1 MSKPIYIYEGGGS
14 NPHII
19 GAIDTD
25 KYSDHDSRA
34 MYAVI
39 SKKVNNV
46 STLEVR
52 IPTNCEASKTITKT
66 SDLVLYDTDGNL
78 QEFHITDIDDIEEYS
93 VERYIYAEQSI
104 GELINDMIQAGT
116 AMPTTTDPAD
126 YLAYILSFTRW
137 SVGTVDSGIYNSKWK
152 EDLTGKNCLEALQMF
167 IDKYNCEFEVRYTT
181 DEKNKITGRYIDIK
195 KTIGHNYGKR
205 FEDDK
210 DITQLKRN
218 MDLDSVK
225 TAIYPRIA
233 KNVQDENGNSHT
245 EYVDIS
251 SVVWSVAAGNPV
263 DKPSGQ
269 TVLYNPQA
277 DNMYKRYNTKNGKL
291 MDRIMYAE
299 WTESTATD
307 AEDLCKQAWTIL
319 QANSVLNPTIELDA
333 SDLFRLSGDDPD
345 YWHEQVALGDTCIII
360 AKQFD
365 PELRVE
371 TRVMEMEEDLLN
383 PINNSYVFGNYRKT
397 LATSN
402 IEQQKSIEEK
412 LNELQNKLQGVTI
425 PEPKPQ
431 YQSGRVY
438 YEDIKEQV
446 QNEFMQSGG
455 YVMAEDTDGFWVFD
469 APVTSTYALRSV
481 TANYPTKA
489 TILKGGSLAIAEYDP
504 VTAQWVV
511 GTFINGLSVNAD
523 YINTG
528 HLNGD
533 VIDSHSI
540 TTDHLTVAAIEY
552 IRSGLATDNDL
563 NSVVNDIQNNYVTN
577 TKLSDTVTSAIE
589 ALDLDAKIV
598 NTKISAIQETF
609 KAVTTEYK
617 NNLQQAESLYS
628 NSYLTG
634 TAKTNLNNAKS
645 DYTIKY
651 NALKTAVDNIV
662 NNTSISDANITAYN
676 TAITNLQASTVT
688 LGQRMQEAVKA
699 ISDTVYSS
707 SKSYADDLK
716 TDIDSDIQQVN
727 NTVTDLGNTMNGA
740 FKDGIINEIEAKT
753 IASNIS
759 NLNAEKADVDNE
771 YNTLYNNVNL
781 TGTDK
786 TNLKSKK
793 DAYNTAYTNLINAIN
808 NAVSDNVVTEEEQTA
823 IDSAMTAHN
832 TALGE
837 YRVATQNAIDA
848 IANKK
853 VTDATIDLVSSS
865 TLTDSINNAVKG
877 LATESYVDSAVSTG
891 KTEAEIAAQVKAIK
905 DLQRQVKSDY
915 ESNKAVA
922 DKVYADQYLPAGS
935 TAKTELNSAITAY
948 TSAYNTYYNQI
959 TEMLKDNTIT
969 TAEYNTYVTNS
980 NSYATALK
988 NLSTAIEEAN
998 NARLANVYAQA
1009 RQGLVTTADL
1019 QVNNE
1024 SVIASAKAG
1033 MVSTSDMT
1041 EAISFATKDFVTSSD
1056 MDSAI
1061 SSAIDE
1067 KIDIG
1072 SLSAEVVSAKIESIK
1087 QAYNAISVEYANN
1100 KKQADTLYSN
1110 SYLSGNAKTNLNSA
1124 ISDYTTKYN
1133 ALTTAYNDIVNKKT
1147 LTASQ
1152 ATTWN
1157 TAVTNLKTSTETLGQ
1172 RMQEAVTAINTAVYN
1187 KAYNDAY
1194 SRAEE
1199 YTNGVKT
1206 AMDKEISD
1214 VNTAVSDL
1222 NTTMTGSFKDSVI
1235 DEAEALAI
1243 KSNIQILNA
1252 EKADI
1257 SKEYTN
1263 LYANAKLTGTPKTN
1277 LNSMKTAYNT
1287 AHTNLINA
1295 INTAISDNAITDTE
1309 RTDVNNKFAAYNIAL
1324 ANYRNAVQD
1333 ALNNIASNQASS
1345 AASSAT
1351 ESLRTEMTT
1360 TMNNAINDAVDG
1372 LAALTDVDTA
1382 KNNAILQSKIETIK
1396 QTYKAITAEY
1406 QNNLQQA
1413 TTLYSDSYLAGTAK
1427 TNLNSAKSDY
1437 TTKYNAVTTA
1447 HNNIANDNTLST
1459 EELNAWNTAVTDL
1472 QTSTKTLAQRMQEA
1486 LIYINTAVYNASKK
1500 YTDTAI
1506 PDALTG
1512 YAKTSYVDDA
1522 KAAAIADAK
1531 KGMVSTSQLEVN
1543 NKEILMKTASMGQY
1557 NLLRNTD
1564 YRAGTEHWSSWGTG
1578 NGIKI
1583 KIGTSTDYGNCMS
1596 GERNLGITTDNS
1608 ITSLDHSV
1616 GFKQFV
1622 ELTGN
1627 VTYTLSYWVNCVK
1640 CKCVVSIETNDTI
1653 GGGSTSILATKN
1665 YTNINGNQNRET
1677 WKYDSISFTV
1687 PKLATAYDKK
1697 VISVVFYI
1705 DSVSKAQA
1713 RAWFTKPMLATGINA
1728 QAWTAHPDEIHVGV
1742 VSVTEKDGIKVEH
1755 SDSNTYSTLDAT
1767 GLKIWEY
1774 KNDTPIASFGDGN
1787 TAYIDTVSTK
1797 KLIAENVT
1805 PTITVNDDYAYY
1817 FSNTGSGDYSGRDSQ
1832 NCIAGFTGAMA
1843 KMCDDF
1849 GIDRTH
1855 TRGNFMMQ
1863 GNGSINFFCHGS
1875 VHDEDFHLENIYG
1888 GASIIIGFVKEIT
1901 VSGSFNLINIQ
1912 CPFRI
1917 FGNRGNNNANEG
1929 AIFKR
1934 GAIDGIYIKHCSRVE
1949 IEGFRFTSNQNSN
1962 NSGIAIVDGSNAYV
1976 KNCDIDKFRWGI
1988 FVARQSTAYIADNRG
2003 TSGFCGCY
2011 APDTATIIYRGS
2023 IPAGHTNHDIP
2034 HNIYLAYDS
2043 VRLADNPNGASPQ
2056 YSLQSTPPITSQTVT
2071 NSFSPT
2077 AYRCVAN
2084 YTIEGEIR
2092 QGSWNGATSDW
2103 TGYIFFG
2110 GAAQSFLSGGSN
2122 SSGQIYLQRRNTAHG
2137 YNSPVPVIIAGTNV
2151 GKLAHGEGKWFNIPS
2166 SVISAIA
2173 SGNPVTLTG
2182 KGNSQYI
2189 KFESNS
2195 TIRLTTTK
2203 KV

>member
-52 IPTNCEASKTITKT
+52 ISTNCEASKTITKT

-116 AMPTTTDPAD
+116 AMPTTTDPSD

-137 SVGTVDSGIYNSKWK
+137 SVGTVDSGIYNSKWE

-181 DEKNKITGRYIDIK
+181 DEKNKIIGRYLDIK

-251 SVVWSVAAGNPV
+251 SVVWSVAAGDPV
-263 DKPSGQ
+263 DKPAGQ

-277 DNMYKRYNTKNGKL
+277 DSMYKRYNTKNGKL

-299 WTESTATD
+299 WTESTAKD

-383 PINNSYVFGNYRKT
+383 PINNSYVFGSYRKT

-412 LNELQNKLQGVTI
+412 LNELQNKLQGVII

-455 YVMAEDTDGFWVFD
+455 YVMAEDADGFWVFD
-469 APVTSTYALRSV
+469 APVTQTYSLRSGAATTV
-481 TANYPTKA
+481 YPTKA
-489 TILKGGSLAIAEYDP
+489 TILKGGSLAIAEYDT

-540 TTDHLTVAAIEY
+540 TTDHLTASAIEY
-552 IRSGLATDNDL
+552 IRSGLATDDDL
-563 NSVVNDIQNNYVTN
+563 NSVVDDIQNNYVTN
-577 TKLSDTVTSAIE
+577 TKLSDTVTNAIE
-589 ALDLDAKIV
+589 ELDLDAKIV

-699 ISDTVYSS
+699 INDAVYNS

-727 NTVTDLGNTMNGA
+727 NTVTDLSNTMNGA
-740 FKDGIINEIEAKT
+740 FKDGIINELEAKA

-935 TAKTELNSAITAY
+935 TAKTGLNSAITAY
-948 TSAYNTYYNQI
+948 TNAYNTYYNQI

-980 NSYATALK
+980 NNYATALK

-1110 SYLSGNAKTNLNSA
+1110 SYLSGTAKTNLNSA

-1147 LTASQ
+1147 LTAAQ
-1152 ATTWN
+1152 ATAWN

-1257 SKEYTN
+1257 GKEYTN

-1309 RTDVNNKFAAYNIAL
+1309 RTDVNNKFAAYNTAL

-1382 KNNAILQSKIETIK
+1382 KNNAILQSKIETVK

-1413 TTLYSDSYLAGTAK
+1413 TTLYSNSYLAGTAK

-1459 EELNAWNTAVTDL
+1459 NELNAWNTAVTNL

-1486 LIYINTAVYNASKK
+1486 STFINTAVYNASKN

-1512 YAKTSYVDDA
+1512 YAKTSYVDSA
-1522 KAAAIADAK
+1522 KADAIADAK

-1543 NKEILMKTASMGQY
+1543 NTEILLKTASMGQY
-1557 NLLRNTD
+1557 NLLRNSDFRSGTD
-1564 YRAGTEHWSSWGTG
+1564 YWVKYDGSKAPDAWGVTNDSDAVVIAGERCMRTWISSG
-1578 NGIKI
+1578 NGAVVWN
-1583 KIGTSTDYGNCMS
+1583 GFYQDVTLAANTS
-1596 GERNLGITTDNS
+1596 
-1608 ITSLDHSV
+1608 
-1616 GFKQFV
+1616 
-1622 ELTGN
+1622 
-1627 VTYTLSYWVNCVK
+1627 YTLSYWLSGFQCTSR
-1640 CKCVVSIETNDTI
+1640 VSVWKGTNNDNMVAYRTY
-1653 GGGSTSILATKN
+1653 SSP
-1665 YTNINGNQNRET
+1665 INGNHNRES
-1677 WKYDSISFTV
+1677 WKYDSITFTT
-1687 PKLATAYDKK
+1687 PTAGTYRMFFQTKDAPSSGGYGLFL
-1697 VISVVFYI
+1697 I
-1705 DSVSKAQA
+1705 
-1713 RAWFTKPMLATGINA
+1713 KPMLCTGINA
-1728 QAWTAHPDEIHVGV
+1728 QAWTAHPDEIHIGV
-1742 VSVTEKDGIKVEH
+1742 VSVTEEEGIKVEH
-1755 SDSNTYSTLDAT
+1755 SDSDTYSTVDST
-1767 GLKIWEY
+1767 GLKVWEY
-1774 KNDTPIASFGDGN
+1774 NNSKPIASFGDGN
-1787 TAYIDTVSTK
+1787 SAIIDTIVANKILCDTMLPSASNGSSF
-1797 KLIAENVT
+1797 I
-1805 PTITVNDDYAYY
+1805 IHY
-1817 FSNTGSGDYSGRDSQ
+1817 SNTGSGDYSGSDKN
-1832 NCIAGFTGAMA
+1832 NCCAGYTGAMA
-1843 KMCDDF
+1843 KVCEILKVDN
-1849 GIDRTH
+1849 TH
-1855 TRGNFMMQ
+1855 VYGDIILKDYS
-1863 GNGSINFFCHGS
+1863 SITLWCHGT
-1875 VHDEDFHLENIYG
+1875 VLNENIILRNIYG
-1888 GASIIIGFVKEIT
+1888 AGYFVFKFDSTVTVNGYIRFYNILSMIVLNGSRSNRDVNDGALIKSTSGNDAIQAINCKYIEIDYLRIYSGGSNNGCSCYYT
-1901 VSGSFNLINIQ
+1901 TLLHLSNVDLYAGDNCIYASGSSINIDQ
-1912 CPFRI
+1912 C
-1917 FGNRGNNNANEG
+1917 RG
-1929 AIFKR
+1929 
-1934 GAIDGIYIKHCSRVE
+1934 
-1949 IEGFRFTSNQNSN
+1949 T
-1962 NSGIAIVDGSNAYV
+1962 GSTY
-1976 KNCDIDKFRWGI
+1976 GTLLSH
-1988 FVARQSTAYIADNRG
+1988 STAVLNGYVPSAKNSMIVK
-2003 TSGFCGCY
+2003 SGCSNY
-2011 APDTATIIYRGS
+2011 VQHATAT
-2023 IPAGHTNHDIP
+2023 
-2034 HNIYLAYDS
+2034 
-2043 VRLADNPNGASPQ
+2043 GA
-2056 YSLQSTPPITSQTVT
+2056 YSLQAAPPITTQTVT
-2071 NSFSPT
+2071 QSYSAT
-2077 AYRCVAN
+2077 AYKCIAN
-2084 YTIEGEIR
+2084 YTINGEIR

-2103 TGYIFFG
+2103 VGHINFGSAASTFLNGGTNTTG
-2110 GAAQSFLSGGSN
+2110 S
-2122 SSGQIYLQRRNTAHG
+2122 IYLQRRNTQHG
-2137 YNSPVPVIIAGTNV
+2137 YFSSVPVIIEGTNV
-2151 GKLAHGEGKWFNIPS
+2151 GTLNIGEGKWFTLPAA
-2166 SVISAIA
+2166 AINKIK
-2173 SGNPVTLTG
+2173 SGADVLLTG

-2195 TIRLTTTK
+2195 SIKLTTTK

>member
-52 IPTNCEASKTITKT
+52 ISTNCEASKTITKT

-137 SVGTVDSGIYNSKWK
+137 SVGTVDPGIYNSKWE

-181 DEKNKITGRYIDIK
+181 DEKNKITGRYLDIK

-233 KNVQDENGNSHT
+233 KNVQDENGDSHT

-251 SVVWSVAAGNPV
+251 SVVWSVAAGDPV
-263 DKPSGQ
+263 DKPAGQ

-277 DNMYKRYNTKNGKL
+277 DSMYKRYNTKNGKL

-299 WTESTATD
+299 WTESTAKD

-333 SDLFRLSGDDPD
+333 SDLFRLSGDNPD

-383 PINNSYVFGNYRKT
+383 PINNSYTFGKYRKT

-412 LNELQNKLQGVTI
+412 LKELQNKVQGVII

-455 YVMAEDTDGFWVFD
+455 YVMAEDADGFWVFD
-469 APVTSTYALRSV
+469 APVAQTYSLRSRAATTV
-481 TANYPTKA
+481 YPTKA
-489 TILKGGSLAIAEYDP
+489 TILKGGSLAIAEYDT

-540 TTDHLTVAAIEY
+540 TTDHLTVSAIEY
-552 IRSGLATDNDL
+552 IRSGLATDADL
-563 NSVVNDIQNNYVTN
+563 NSVVDDIQNNYVTN
-577 TKLSDTVTSAIE
+577 TKLSDTVTNAIE
-589 ALDLDAKIV
+589 ELNLDAKIV

-699 ISDTVYSS
+699 INDAVYNS

-740 FKDGIINEIEAKT
+740 FKDGIINEVEAKA

-759 NLNAEKADVDNE
+759 NLNAEKVDVDNE

-808 NAVSDNVVTEEEQTA
+808 NAVSDNVVTEEEQIA

-935 TAKTELNSAITAY
+935 TAKTGLNSAITAY
-948 TSAYNTYYNQI
+948 TNAYNTYYNQI

-980 NSYATALK
+980 NNYATALK

-998 NARLANVYAQA
+998 TARLANVYAQA

-1041 EAISFATKDFVTSSD
+1041 EAINFATKDFVTSSD

-1110 SYLSGNAKTNLNSA
+1110 SYLSGTAKTNLNSA

-1152 ATTWN
+1152 ATAWN

-1222 NTTMTGSFKDSVI
+1222 NTTMNGSFKDSVI
-1235 DEAEALAI
+1235 DEAETLAI

-1257 SKEYTN
+1257 GKEYTN

-1309 RTDVNNKFAAYNIAL
+1309 RTDVNNKFAAYNTAL

-1413 TTLYSDSYLAGTAK
+1413 TTLYSNSYLAGTAK

-1459 EELNAWNTAVTDL
+1459 EELNAWNTAVTNL

-1486 LIYINTAVYNASKK
+1486 LTYINTAVYNASKK

-1543 NKEILMKTASMGQY
+1543 NTEILLKTASMGQY
-1557 NLLRNTD
+1557 NMLRNTD
-1564 YRAGTEHWSSWGTG
+1564 FRDGMNYWTTWGTSDTEP
-1578 NGIKI
+1578 IVI
-1583 KIGTSTDYGNCMS
+1583 VSETASSPTAAMS
-1596 GERNLGITTDNS
+1596 GERNIGIISADNASTGNKSVGFYQDTKKCVVGVSYTVGYWINCTNCSCSVS
-1608 ITSLDHSV
+1608 ITSLDS
-1616 GFKQFV
+1616 GG
-1622 ELTGN
+1622 TGSK
-1627 VTYTLSYWVNCVK
+1627 LAAKSYN
-1640 CKCVVSIETNDTI
+1640 
-1653 GGGSTSILATKN
+1653 
-1665 YTNINGNQNRET
+1665 NINGGHDRAT
-1677 WKYDSISFTV
+1677 WKYDSITFTV
-1687 PKLATAYDKK
+1687 PNGSATIRFACS
-1697 VISVVFYI
+1697 IT
-1705 DSVSKAQA
+1705 KATNA
-1713 RAWFTKPMLATGINA
+1713 IHRVLMVKPMLTTGINA

-1742 VSVTEKDGIKVEH
+1742 VSVTEEEGIKVEH
-1755 SDSNTYSTLDAT
+1755 SDSDTYTTLNAA
-1767 GLKIWEY
+1767 GLKIRST
-1774 KNDTPIASFGDGN
+1774 NDDSLVASFGEN
-1787 TAYIDTVSTK
+1787 NSAYIG
-1797 KLIAENVT
+1797 KLTCDGYVKAPQLMPVANYKDV
-1805 PTITVNDDYAYY
+1805 VHMYY
-1817 FSNTGSGDYSGRDSQ
+1817 CSETGSGDFSGKSSNNQASGWGGVMRAILSDLDLDYTHEKGGFIIPTNFNAPITVYIKGTEFSSDIVLGNIFGGANSVIQ
-1832 NCIAGFTGAMA
+1832 IRIDNGCKFTGRIILSDIDISVQIFGNNSTMYRGSSKDAPISLDNVKYCYIYQLNVNYSSQQIAAVAVQMYDSNCNMT
-1843 KMCDDF
+1843 KVDMCNCYSAAALNRSHLFMSNCSGNLDNYVN
-1849 GIDRTH
+1849 GGQLGYLNMYGKVPAHTSSNPYGSYCINTTPSNRTL
-1855 TRGNFMMQ
+1855 TPTGTTQSGGSSITMPVTKTINITTYSSVLEYYRYGCLIQGTPNNSTTSYVGNM
-1863 GNGSINFFCHGS
+1863 
-1875 VHDEDFHLENIYG
+1875 
-1888 GASIIIGFVKEIT
+1888 T
-1901 VSGSFNLINIQ
+1901 VSGVNKILKTMNNDVVIQVFLEREGTTTVDTDYVDVVIDGTKVGTLRSTASGWFNLPSSTVNSLKTTETVTIKL
-1912 CPFRI
+1912 
-1917 FGNRGNNNANEG
+1917 NATG
-1929 AIFKR
+1929 K
-1934 GAIDGIYIKHCSRVE
+1934 
-1949 IEGFRFTSNQNSN
+1949 SNYTQYKL
-1962 NSGIAIVDGSNAYV
+1962 NAML
-1976 KNCDIDKFRWGI
+1976 KI
-1988 FVARQSTAYIADNRG
+1988 TG
-2003 TSGFCGCY
+2003 T
-2011 APDTATIIYRGS
+2011 
-2023 IPAGHTNHDIP
+2023 
-2034 HNIYLAYDS
+2034 
-2043 VRLADNPNGASPQ
+2043 
-2056 YSLQSTPPITSQTVT
+2056 QTV
-2071 NSFSPT
+2071 
-2077 AYRCVAN
+2077 
-2084 YTIEGEIR
+2084 
-2092 QGSWNGATSDW
+2092 
-2103 TGYIFFG
+2103 
-2110 GAAQSFLSGGSN
+2110 
-2122 SSGQIYLQRRNTAHG
+2122 
-2137 YNSPVPVIIAGTNV
+2137 
-2151 GKLAHGEGKWFNIPS
+2151 
-2166 SVISAIA
+2166 
-2173 SGNPVTLTG
+2173 
-2182 KGNSQYI
+2182 
-2189 KFESNS
+2189 
-2195 TIRLTTTK
+2195 
-2203 KV
+2203 

>member
-25 KYSDHDSRA
+25 NYSDHDSRA

-52 IPTNCEASKTITKT
+52 ISTNCEASKTITKT

-137 SVGTVDSGIYNSKWK
+137 SVGTVDSGIYNSKWE

-181 DEKNKITGRYIDIK
+181 DEKNKITGRYLDIK

-251 SVVWSVAAGNPV
+251 SVVWSVAAGDPV
-263 DKPSGQ
+263 DKPAGQ

-307 AEDLCKQAWTIL
+307 AENLCKQAWTIL

-333 SDLFRLSGDDPD
+333 SDLFRLSGDNPD

-383 PINNSYVFGNYRKT
+383 PINNSYVFGKYRKT

-412 LNELQNKLQGVTI
+412 LKELQNKVQGVII

-455 YVMAEDTDGFWVFD
+455 YVMAEDADGFWVFD
-469 APVTSTYALRSV
+469 APVTQTYSLRSRAATTV
-481 TANYPTKA
+481 YPTKA
-489 TILKGGSLAIAEYDP
+489 TILKGGSLAIAEYDT

-540 TTDHLTVAAIEY
+540 TTDHLTVSAIEY
-552 IRSGLATDNDL
+552 IRSGLATDDDL
-563 NSVVNDIQNNYVTN
+563 NSVVVDIQNNYVTN
-577 TKLSDTVTSAIE
+577 TKLSDTVTNAIKE
-589 ALDLDAKIV
+589 LDLDAKIV

-699 ISDTVYSS
+699 INDAVYNS

-740 FKDGIINEIEAKT
+740 FKDGIINEVEAKA

-786 TNLKSKK
+786 TNLKNKK

-853 VTDATIDLVSSS
+853 VTDATTDLVSSS

-935 TAKTELNSAITAY
+935 TAKTGLNSAITAY
-948 TSAYNTYYNQI
+948 TNAYNTYYNQI

-980 NSYATALK
+980 NNYATALK

-1056 MDSAI
+1056 MNSAI

-1110 SYLSGNAKTNLNSA
+1110 SYLSGTAKTNLNSA
-1124 ISDYTTKYN
+1124 ISDYTTKYS

-1147 LTASQ
+1147 LTADQ
-1152 ATTWN
+1152 ATAWN

-1257 SKEYTN
+1257 GKEYTN

-1309 RTDVNNKFAAYNIAL
+1309 RTDVNNKFAAYNTAL

-1413 TTLYSDSYLAGTAK
+1413 TTLYSNSYLAGTAK

-1459 EELNAWNTAVTDL
+1459 EELNAWNTAVTNL
-1472 QTSTKTLAQRMQEA
+1472 QASTKTLAQRMQEA
-1486 LIYINTAVYNASKK
+1486 LTYINTAVYNSSKS

-1512 YAKTSYVDDA
+1512 YAKTKYVDDA

-1557 NLLRNTD
+1557 NILRNSD
-1564 YRAGTEHWSSWGTG
+1564 FRSGTNYWFKYDGSQAPNSWGIV
-1578 NGIKI
+1578 NDSDAVVI
-1583 KIGTSTDYGNCMS
+1583 S
-1596 GERNLGITTDNS
+1596 GEKAMSTWINNGSGATVWNGFYQDVTLAAN
-1608 ITSLDHSV
+1608 TS
-1616 GFKQFV
+1616 
-1622 ELTGN
+1622 
-1627 VTYTLSYWVNCVK
+1627 YTLSYWISNYNCTGRVGVWK
-1640 CKCVVSIETNDTI
+1640 GTANDNM
-1653 GGGSTSILATKN
+1653 LASKLYNTP
-1665 YTNINGNQNRET
+1665 TNGNHNRES
-1677 WKYDSISFTV
+1677 WIYDSITFTT
-1687 PKLATAYDKK
+1687 PSAGTYRMFFQTKDAPSSGGYGLFL
-1697 VISVVFYI
+1697 I
-1705 DSVSKAQA
+1705 
-1713 RAWFTKPMLATGINA
+1713 KPMLCTGINA

-1742 VSVTEKDGIKVEH
+1742 VSVTEEKGIMVEH
-1755 SDSNTYSTLDAT
+1755 SDSDTHSTLDAT
-1767 GLKIWEY
+1767 GLKIWDNETA
-1774 KNDTPIASFGDGN
+1774 TPVASFGDGN
-1787 TAYIDTVSTK
+1787 EAYIGKVRTNALYAD
-1797 KLIAENVT
+1797 NVT
-1805 PTITVNDDYAYY
+1805 PTIKLTQSKGYY
-1817 FSNTGSGDYSGRDSQ
+1817 YSNTGSGDFSGSNSD
-1832 NCIAGFTGAMA
+1832 NCCAGFTAAMA
-1843 KMCDDF
+1843 KFCEDHNVDT
-1849 GIDRTH
+1849 TH
-1855 TRGNFMMQ
+1855 IHGNLMLEGDYDIGFY
-1863 GNGSINFFCHGS
+1863 CHGS
-1875 VHDEDFHLENIYG
+1875 THDEDIYLENIYG
-1888 GASIIIGFVKEIT
+1888 TGQLIFGYVRDLT
-1901 VSGSFNLINIQ
+1901 VSGSFVMRNIQ
-1912 CPFRI
+1912 CKVRL
-1917 FGNRGNNNANEG
+1917 FGNKGGVDINEG
-1929 AIFKR
+1929 CTIKR
-1934 GAIDGIYIKHCSRVE
+1934 NGAQDGFYFRHCSKVE
-1949 IEGFRFTSNQNSN
+1949 VEGFRFNNTSNTS
-1962 NSGIAIVDGSNAYV
+1962 NSGVAAVDGSNVLV
-1976 KNCDIDKFRWGI
+1976 KNCDIYNFRYGCY
-1988 FVARQSTAYIADNRG
+1988 VDRQSTMWIWETRG
-2003 TSGFCGCY
+2003 TSGFCGTMI
-2011 APDTATIIYRGS
+2011 PNTGLVIYRGK
-2023 IPAGHTNHDIP
+2023 IPAGHSTNDVA
-2034 HNIYLAYDS
+2034 HNIFIS
-2043 VRLADNPNGASPQ
+2043 GNGYRMSDYSGSAPA
-2056 YSLQSTPPITSQTVT
+2056 YSLQGKAPVTSKTV
-2071 NSFSPT
+2071 SQSYS
-2077 AYRCVAN
+2077 AASYACYAN
-2084 YTIEGEIR
+2084 YSITGEIR

-2103 TGYIFFG
+2103 VGHVNFG
-2110 GAAQSFLSGGSN
+2110 TAGQAFLAGGSN
-2122 SSGQIYLQRRNTAHG
+2122 SSGKIYLQRRNTSHG
-2137 YNSPVPVIIAGTNV
+2137 YNSAVPVIINGSNV
-2151 GKLAHGEGKWFNIPS
+2151 GSLNRGEGKWFTLPA
-2166 SVISAIA
+2166 SAITQIA
-2173 SGNPVTLTG
+2173 NGQDVLLNG
-2182 KGNSQYI
+2182 KGNAQYI

-2195 TIRLTTTK
+2195 VVTLTTTK
-2203 KV
+2203 SV